1 MLARAFENW
10 PYKAMALLFAVAL
23 HLYVSGQNPRKS
35 RTLSVPLQPRGLS
48 SGVVLDDKSLQTVT
62 LTLEGASEELDRLS
76 DANVAA
82 SVDLSRARAGK
93 NAALPIEISLPVSAR
108 GVVMVAEKQPPTAT
122 VVLEARKRRRLP
134 ITATLP
140 GTPPPGFAFRA
151 PQISPREATVE
162 GMESAVRS
170 VAQLLARADG
180 GNAVGSVEDDL
191 PLVALDAQGAVV
203 GDVAITPAV
212 AHVQIDMARVP
223 AMKTLLVSPTL
234 AVLPAFPLQV
244 TGVEVVPPT
253 VTLAGRPESLAR
265 IGTVGTTPL
274 DLSGA
279 TGDVVRQAAC
289 APPPGLTFSGPSVV
303 TVTVHIAAIPTPAPA
318 VPAPASPRP

>member
-10 PYKAMALLFAVAL
+10 PYKAMALLFAIAL
-23 HLYVSGQNPRKS
+23 HLYVSAQNPGKS

-48 SGVVLDDKSLQTVT
+48 SGVVLDDKSLQTIT

-76 DANVAA
+76 DTNVAA

-108 GVVMVAEKQPPTAT
+108 GVVTVSEKQPPTAT
-122 VVLEARKRRRLP
+122 VFLEARKRRRLP
-134 ITATLP
+134 ITAILP
-140 GTPPPGFAFRA
+140 GTPPPGFAFRT

-203 GDVAITPAV
+203 GDVTIAPAV

-223 AMKTLLVSPTL
+223 AMKTVLVSPTL
-234 AVLPAFPLQV
+234 AALPAFPLQV
-244 TGVEVVPPT
+244 SGVEVVPPT
-253 VTLAGRPESLAR
+253 VTLAGRPEALAR

-279 TGDVVRQAAC
+279 TGDVVRQVAC
-289 APPPGLTFSGPSVV
+289 APPPGLTLPGPSHV
-303 TVTVHIAAIPTPAPA
+303 TVTVHIAPATPLAPA
-318 VPAPASPRP
+318 VPPANRP